1 MEQLR
6 KEEEEQKQK
15 KQQKQKQ
22 KKTKKAGN
30 NSHDIDVD
38 ENICYAYNEEDPP
51 SNDEDSEDE
60 EEIVEWV
67 QCGKCKRWY
76 HLNCVDDRCNP
87 CQFCDNWKYCCNEK
101 LWLHALKT
109 LFPDSL

>member
-38 ENICYAYNEEDPP
+38 ENICYACNKEDPP

-87 CQFCDNWKYCCNEK
+87 CQFCDN
-101 LWLHALKT
+101 
-109 LFPDSL
+109 